1 MGSVGVVLFPSKHKP
16 YRLYCP
22 VNRIFSH
29 SYSFTYRVHFLQEQD
44 TSLSLCKLL
53 SDCYRCVITEHIS
66 DKRFS
71 LSSASWSYI
80 RDSRLF
86 DTCNIPCLYC
96 KKQHHELFSLSF
108 FLLLYIF
115 VETVIFAIQNRSK
128 AALIPSAGFL
138 LLTFSTYTNLFL
150 NTLTFNLVLIEIA
163 KLLGFLILAAPLTV
177 FVLRRGHKGS

>member
-96 KKQHHELFSLSF
+96 KKQHHDLFSFSF
-108 FLLLYIF
+108 FRTDAAKFISCLYCYKVDIILF
-115 VETVIFAIQNRSK
+115 I
-128 AALIPSAGFL
+128 ALHICRDCYICYP
-138 LLTFSTYTNLFL
+138 
-150 NTLTFNLVLIEIA
+150 EEE
-163 KLLGFLILAAPLTV
+163 
-177 FVLRRGHKGS
+177 